1 MLEDAKLLDRDYE
14 ESGSRVIPS
23 ISVDG
28 IPYATSLFWQPIQN
42 TEDPVAE
49 VSETAS
55 SILEGA
61 DLFCVKQGKAPQF
74 GICSTQQGYKKGTLV
89 GAASVAT
96 ALSGLSSFVA
106 VFKVDNGWWYIC
118 VRNDIILSDGDMVFS
133 NEEEARS
140 QFMSMLAVPDWGRKI
155 APQDW
160 AIEGTEDINLVE
172 LIKKGV
178 RVKLD
183 KINALRGTKLFMVI
197 GVSVV
202 VGVWLLSVI
211 INSIFLAPPKR
222 PVIAPIKPKAVIKKE
237 IPLPPEDVPWNK
249 VYDASQAMAKC
260 YENVAAFSQIM
271 PPGWSIGE
279 VVCTSKDVSTQWTR
293 DVGRILWIEEALK
306 NSGIPFASKRIE
318 NDGKVIKVT
327 VALKDINVGKNLPNI
342 DAQQLKATLN
352 DLFQAFNQP
361 VALVDEVYTSNRKR
375 TYKKVKFTFSSVNN
389 PMIWRDL
396 LTKFSGLEIN
406 MIKYNKQNEKWDYEG
421 AIYAL

>member
-14 ESGSRVIPS
+14 EGGNKVIS
-23 ISVDG
+23 SVSVEG

-74 GICSTQQGYKKGTLV
+74 GICSSLQGYKKGMLV
-89 GAASVAT
+89 GAVSVAT

-118 VRNDIILSDGDMVFS
+118 VRNDIILSDGDLVFAS
-133 NEEEARS
+133 EEEAKS
-140 QFMSMLAVPDWGRKI
+140 QFMSMLAVPDWGKKI

-160 AIEGTEDINLVE
+160 GIEGTEDINIAE
-172 LIKKGV
+172 LIKKGM

-183 KINALRGTKLFMVI
+183 KINALRGAKLFMVI
-197 GVSVV
+197 GVSAV
-202 VGVWLLSVI
+202 VGIWLLSVI

-222 PVIAPIKPKAVIKKE
+222 PAIAPIKPKAVIKKE
-237 IPLPPEDVPWNK
+237 LPLPPEDVPWNQ
-249 VYDASQAMAKC
+249 VYDAAQMMELC
-260 YENVAAFSQIM
+260 YKNVSALSQIM
-271 PPGWSIGE
+271 PPGWVIGN
-279 VVCTSKDVSTQWTR
+279 VTCTNKDVSTSWER
-293 DVGRILWIEEALK
+293 NVGRVLWMEDALK
-306 NSGIPFASKRIE
+306 NSGLTFASKTIE
-318 NDGKVIKVT
+318 NTGNVMRVSI
-327 VALKDINVGKNLPNI
+327 ALQGIAVEKNLPNI
-342 DAQQLKATLN
+342 DSNHLKATLN

-361 VALVDEVYTSNRKR
+361 VVLLDEVYTSNRKKI
-375 TYKKVKFTFSSVNN
+375 YKKVKFTFSSDNN
-389 PMIWRDL
+389 PIVWRDL

-406 MIKYNKQNEKWDYEG
+406 MIKYNKQSGKWDYEG

>member
-1 MLEDAKLLDRDYE
+1 MLEDAKLLDKDYE

-89 GAASVAT
+89 GAVSVAT

-133 NEEEARS
+133 NEEEAKS
-140 QFMSMLAVPDWGRKI
+140 QFMSMLAVPDWGKKI
-155 APQDW
+155 APEDW
-160 AIEGTEDINLVE
+160 GLEGTEDINLAE
-172 LIKKGV
+172 LIKKGM

-183 KINALRGTKLFMVI
+183 KINALRGAKLFMVI
-197 GVSVV
+197 GVSAI

-222 PVIAPIKPKAVIKKE
+222 PVVAPIKPKAVIKKE
-237 IPLPPEDVPWNK
+237 VQLPPEDIPWNK
-249 VYDASQAMAKC
+249 VYDASQSMSRC
-260 YENVAAFSQIM
+260 YENVAALSQIM

-306 NSGIPFASKRIE
+306 NSGMQFASKRIE

-327 VALKDINVGKNLPNI
+327 VALKDINVGKNLPNM

-361 VALVDEVYTSNRKR
+361 VALIDEVYTSNRKR

-389 PMIWRDL
+389 PMVWRDL